1 MVPVGAKRLG
11 SQKGLTE
18 VVITFS
24 DWKLNIES
32 EKVLTFCRIGN
43 MGDKSPSALK
53 CSMWEP
59 KRLGSQNSP
68 MEVSVAVLGWKL
80 DVESEKVGG
89 CIGL

>member
-24 DWKLNIES
+24 DRKLNMES
-32 EKVLTFCRIGN
+32 EWQYGHQVSVCLEMFYVG
-43 MGDKSPSALK
+43 A
-53 CSMWEP
+53 

-68 MEVSVAVLGWKL
+68 MEVSVAVLGWEL

>member
-1 MVPVGAKRLG
+1 MGAKGLG

-18 VVITFS
+18 VVITFP

-32 EKVLTFCRIGN
+32 G
-43 MGDKSPSALK
+43 K
-53 CSMWEP
+53 CGMWEP

-80 DVESEKVGG
+80 NVESEKVDG